1 MLFSLQKFHCNMKYI
16 FFMALSYFDEPTK
29 NVYIVKKSCIA
40 LKFDEKFTNN
50 ESTVQSDTM
59 ILKKNILNNPC

>member
-1 MLFSLQKFHCNMKYI
+1 
-16 FFMALSYFDEPTK
+16 MALSYFDEPTK